1 MSKKKPR
8 DFKSECPQLEK
19 TKDKK
24 KSFKSKTK
32 KNLMSTWEDLRSDE
46 EDKEETNL
54 CLIADITSEDQIQKM
69 KKSSLIVELRENR
82 SSVDFTYDTKEKTK
96 DAKENIEDV
105 VGSMKDRVENA
116 AEKTFDYS
124 YDTKESA
131 KDTTRMVADKSREGA
146 ERMKEKM
153 EEVAV
158 LAGETLKSLAK
169 KAKQGVQGAW
179 EMAVNLQD

>member
-1 MSKKKPR
+1 MP
-8 DFKSECPQLEK
+8 
-19 TKDKK
+19 TTGKDQRQEEILQVKNQE
-24 KSFKSKTK
+24 
-32 KNLMSTWEDLRSDE
+32 NLMSTWEDLRSDE

-69 KKSSLIVELRENR
+69 KKRENR